1 LQDYGEDE
9 AQYLLENNQAR
20 KKTSPKEKQ
29 NSFRVE
35 QGGFCTQKSRSPQLL
50 LELKTSPIFQGK

>member
-1 LQDYGEDE
+1 LQDYGEDQ

-20 KKTSPKEKQ
+20 KKDFSNRETKFFS
-29 NSFRVE
+29 VE
-35 QGGFCTQKSRSPQLL
+35 QGGFCTQKSESPSLL